1 MMKNLVSVF
10 FTVVVFTLGVI
21 SCDDATDTTE
31 GYTKALF
38 TIGNNTVFPEM
49 VDTFYVVNNI
59 ETMGLKNGDRALL
72 RLDYFVDNV
81 VGMKGAKYE
90 IGEVYEVYP
99 VYDIVDA
106 NSIDRNEYTSA
117 LTGLISSSYGA
128 VWAWNGYQNLNVVYK
143 NDGTEPEFK
152 MVMTG
157 YDNDTLRLSLLS
169 KMTEGEKE
177 NAKFICF
184 DLKSVVPMLNTE
196 QLNKILNAD
205 TLNTKITMNHFDSQ
219 EETVIERTIIGG
231 KIANPFK

>member
-1 MMKNLVSVF
+1 MKNLVSVF
-10 FTVVVFTLGVI
+10 LTVVAFTLGVV
-21 SCDDATDTTE
+21 SCENATDTTE
-31 GYTKALF
+31 GYTIELF
-38 TIGNNTVFPEM
+38 TVGNNSVSPEM
-49 VDTFYVVNNI
+49 ADTFYVVDNI

-72 RLDYFVDNV
+72 RLDYFVDNM

-106 NSIDRNEYTSA
+106 NSVERNEYTSA

-128 VWAWNGYQNLNVVYK
+128 AWAWNGYQNLNVVYK
-143 NDGTEPEFK
+143 NDGAEPEFK

-169 KMTEGEKE
+169 KMTDGEKE
-177 NAKFICF
+177 NAQLICF
-184 DLKSVVPMLNTE
+184 DLKSVVSILNTE
-196 QLNKILNAD
+196 QLNKILKAD

-219 EETVIERTIIGG
+219 EESVVERTIIGG